1 MENLTKPQIISG
13 PFAYNGAKNN
23 IPDNPTGSY
32 LASIQ
37 EGFPPIT
44 MLPKKQGGVPPEG
57 KDFNGLGNLLS
68 QFYFYTQNGGMYTFE
83 QEVSDK
89 IGGYPENALLWY
101 FPENG
106 VAKWLRSNKPNNTD
120 NFNTNPE
127 FIGQS
132 WIEEN
137 TLASLGNIGDIK
149 ESSREGAAPVGG
161 EWCDGAEYDFSLYP
175 KVGEMLAGG
184 ELKSKTYADWQTEL
198 DTYGET
204 EYFAYDAGT
213 QKFKVPNMPYN
224 GTDGKVT
231 GSRLDIYER
240 PSRKYVVLYSGYQE
254 ISLKDYTDQIDAHVA
269 SVESDIQKA
278 GDTQV
283 KAVNDAISGFDA
295 NVTTKTNDF
304 NDNATAKTEAFNANA
319 AEKQEAI
326 DQAGQQA
333 ADNAALAQ
341 SWAVGTQEERP
352 EGSAKHWAEAAAAS
366 SGIPAVSADT
376 AYGSFS
382 NDGTSAFWQRANDSW
397 CQLITPYEEW
407 YGLDDAA
414 SDWYPESSS
423 FNKGPKVL
431 TEVKYKRFLR
441 YKGGYNNQPTTFVDN
456 IYTLPSNPE
465 GGWKIPS
472 IFKDFVPKNGETEP
486 EAFILCYGS
495 SSYGDPNK
503 EYYDELGYYA
513 IPLGAYIKNLDKFFP
528 QSNWNGGQI
537 GVSPSLLFSREDLDY
552 NTYNIY
558 FEAQVILNIQ
568 PNLGGDG
575 NALVRGYDNN
585 FFNWLNTEFILL
597 DTYLR
602 AYSLHFM
609 QPRAAWAAMPSTK
622 YTTLTN
628 TGAAS
633 TYTAP
638 ADGFAL
644 AYGTA
649 NAAGNSLFILNDTT
663 GITTGVNAVEKGD
676 SMRVFVPVSK
686 GETFIISY
694 SGASISYYRFI
705 YANGSAN

>member
-1 MENLTKPQIISG
+1 MVFYKGYIKMENLTKPQIISG

-149 ESSREGAAPVGG
+149 ESSREGTAPVGG
-161 EWCDGAEYDFSLYP
+161 EWCDGTEYDFSLYP

-269 SVESDIQKA
+269 NVESDIQKA

-283 KAVNDAISGFDA
+283 KAVNDAGAEFEA
-295 NVTTKTNDF
+295 NAATKTNDF
-304 NDNATAKTEAFNANA
+304 NDNA
-319 AEKQEAI
+319 AEKQAAI

-352 EGSAKHWAEAAAAS
+352 EGSAKHWAEQAQKALLPSQEGQA
-366 SGIPAVSADT
+366 GKFLTTD
-376 AYGSFS
+376 GSEP
-382 NDGTSAFWQRANDSW
+382 SW
-397 CQLITPYEEW
+397 
-407 YGLDDAA
+407 
-414 SDWYPESSS
+414 
-423 FNKGPKVL
+423 
-431 TEVKYKRFLR
+431 TEVE
-441 YKGGYNNQPTTFVDN
+441 VD
-456 IYTLPSNPE
+456 I
-465 GGWKIPS
+465 
-472 IFKDFVPKNGETEP
+472 
-486 EAFILCYGS
+486 
-495 SSYGDPNK
+495 
-503 EYYDELGYYA
+503 
-513 IPLGAYIKNLDKFFP
+513 
-528 QSNWNGGQI
+528 
-537 GVSPSLLFSREDLDY
+537 
-552 NTYNIY
+552 
-558 FEAQVILNIQ
+558 
-568 PNLGGDG
+568 
-575 NALVRGYDNN
+575 
-585 FFNWLNTEFILL
+585 
-597 DTYLR
+597 
-602 AYSLHFM
+602 
-609 QPRAAWAAMPSTK
+609 
-622 YTTLTN
+622 
-628 TGAAS
+628 
-633 TYTAP
+633 
-638 ADGFAL
+638 
-644 AYGTA
+644 
-649 NAAGNSLFILNDTT
+649 
-663 GITTGVNAVEKGD
+663 
-676 SMRVFVPVSK
+676 
-686 GETFIISY
+686 
-694 SGASISYYRFI
+694 SGAINAHDTSLNAHDNKFQVVNELPAAPENGVFYFI
-705 YANGSAN
+705 PE